1 MLMFP
6 KLAKQYKH
14 NQQQTARN
22 CVPIEYIRFLDI
34 SAYVN
39 YQQIPTTG
47 HEVLKLTFNV
57 QAKYY

>member
-57 QAKYY
+57 